1 MKEREIKF
9 KGYKNGLVWYSE
21 NYESIGLF
29 FTDME
34 RIKANIMQ
42 YIGRKDKD
50 GKGKDIYEAY
60 IVSYSSIDNTSI
72 ESGAIVIKTSKR
84 EGLIKWVECKCIV
97 DSEFETLED
106 ITAIPDLEVIG
117 NKYETK

>member
-1 MKEREIKF
+1 MNMRELKF

-50 GKGKDIYEAY
+50 GKGKEIYHKDLIINKSRNGGKPHLVEW
-60 IVSYSSIDNTSI
+60 SDK
-72 ESGAIVIKTSKR
+72 SGAWVGVYK
-84 EGLIKWVECKCIV
+84 GLEYLIAEELHEI
-97 DSEFETLED
+97 
-106 ITAIPDLEVIG
+106 EVVG
-117 NKYETK
+117 NFIENPELVKYA